1 MKLDKKT
8 MLKLMKE
15 EYNKRL
21 EHYLGEIE
29 IKDTKRDVNLIKS
42 AQGLK
47 VKNEQGLELTIDDLV
62 VINNQEYVVLRMP
75 DDPRAGTSPEDMSMI
90 DGKSNLSPEMTS
102 PQIRETDEDPE
113 ESNEEREDS
122 DYAGRD
128 LRRKSSDVNYKRS
141 IKTYDASK
149 DSLSGKKVEDNKVY
163 VLVTDFEK
171 EYSL

>member
-15 EYNKRL
+15 EYDKRL
-21 EHYLGEIE
+21 KHYLGEIE
-29 IKDTKRDVNLIKS
+29 IKDDKRDVNLIKD

-62 VINNQEYVVLRMP
+62 VIDNQEYVVLRMP
-75 DDPRAGTSPEDMSMI
+75 EEPRKGI
-90 DGKSNLSPEMTS
+90 DGEGIISDRSSNLTGENQLSPS
-102 PQIRETDEDPE
+102 VVRETDEDPE
-113 ESNEEREDS
+113 EADDDMSNV
-122 DYAGRD
+122 GGD
-128 LRRKSSDVNYKRS
+128 LRSKNPKVDYKRS
-141 IKTYDASK
+141 IKSYDATV

-163 VLVTDFEK
+163 VLVTDFEE